1 MDCYLYSVPSFLVGL
16 AAGFQGIAERNP
28 KEAGLVLR
36 TTWAVAYLLTRGL
49 FPAIVFVGLYYS
61 TLIEV
66 KRPILL
72 IAYSAVC
79 GVGAEVILRS
89 KISITAGGRPGTIDE
104 SSRGLF
110 DLLKWYQNY
119 FLTQMGKQLP
129 GKRLGVVN
137 RYLPKMSFP
146 SLCDR
151 VLAQLPALSDEQE
164 RKRIDYGLTNYR
176 QNYTEEM
183 KDPKGQDLELKYRT
197 LLAFLI
203 YHSEGGKETL
213 KALLSEQEPN

>member
-1 MDCYLYSVPSFLVGL
+1 MGWYLYSVPSFIVGL

-28 KEAGLVLR
+28 AGLLLR
-36 TTWAVAYLLTRGL
+36 TKWSFLYLLSRGL
-49 FPAIVFVGLYYS
+49 VPVLVFVGLYYS
-61 TLIEV
+61 DLIEV
-66 KRPILL
+66 KRPILV
-72 IAYSAVC
+72 IVYSAVC

-89 KISITAGGRPGTIDE
+89 KISITAGGKPGTINDE

-110 DLLKWYQNY
+110 DLLKFYQNY

-129 GKRLGVVN
+129 GKRLAVVN

-151 VLAQLPALSDEQE
+151 VLTHLPALSEEQE
-164 RKRIDYGLTNYR
+164 RTRIYDGLTIYR
-176 QNYTEEM
+176 QKYTEEM

-213 KALLSEQEPN
+213 KALLSKQEPN